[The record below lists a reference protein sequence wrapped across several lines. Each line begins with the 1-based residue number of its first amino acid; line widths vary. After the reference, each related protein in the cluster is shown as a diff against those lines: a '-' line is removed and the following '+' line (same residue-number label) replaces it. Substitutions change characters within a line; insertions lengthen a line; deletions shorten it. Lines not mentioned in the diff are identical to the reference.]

1 MVAPLGPKP
10 ASFVPASAAD
20 VSLASSVAKVE
31 GAQQGSGGAVAGACR
46 FEDGFE
52 SRQPARLSLDASS
65 GAGGLEAGKAEAA
78 VQKRTDETVPM
89 KLYGTTRSE
98 RGANLSRLTQ
108 IDGDPKTLNDD
119 QTCGVHCVVT
129 GLYLQRPE
137 ALPQVAK
144 QLASLPPEKFDAMVK
159 NAGLE
164 PAKARATLKAISEGT
179 ASPVQLSQLSQLLLS
194 HTKCDNPQLPSGRGV
209 NADVLRHLTQE
220 VLAKQ
225 CGVDVPPMHLN
236 LVKVDGQNHWI
247 ANFPQ
252 ASQAD
257 SVEGARVD
265 HYLTFDPWPDE
276 KGRSPVGI
284 AMTQSSA
291 DQQQARSAPHLQ
303 GVTVSPGGRLTAGPL
318 QNP

>member
-1 MVAPLGPKP
+1 MVAPVGQKP
-10 ASFVPASAAD
+10 SSFVPANPPEASP
-20 VSLASSVAKVE
+20 ASSVPSGE
-31 GAQQGSGGAVAGACR
+31 GTRQSFGGASASGPR
-46 FEDGFE
+46 FNDGFE
-52 SRQPARLSLDASS
+52 MRQPARLSLDPSS
-65 GAGGLEAGKAEAA
+65 GAGALEAGKAEDA
-78 VQKRTDETVPM
+78 VRKRTDETVPM

-98 RGANLSRLTQ
+98 RGANLPRLTQ
-108 IDGDPKTLNDD
+108 IDGDKKTLNDD
-119 QTCGVHCVVT
+119 QTCGIHCVVT

-144 QLASLPPEKFDAMVK
+144 HLASLPPEKFDAMVK

-164 PAKARATLKAISEGT
+164 PAKARATLKALSEGT

-236 LVKVDGQNHWI
+236 LVKMDGQNHWI

-257 SVEGARVD
+257 SVEGAKVD

-276 KGRSPVGI
+276 KGRSPLGI
-284 AMTQSSA
+284 ALTQSSA
-291 DQQQARSAPHLQ
+291 DKQQALSAPHLQ
-303 GVTVSPGGRLTAGPL
+303 AVTVSPGGQLSAGPL